1 MTCFPPPGN
10 STSSTSRTKPRPS
23 YEACRTSGGTIRHE
37 RSSCVPTQRTSR
49 KFSAPSRPS
58 TDHPALL
65 STLCCQPTT
74 RHWRRRAPQTRGGE
88 KIQHCPSSVSNDAL
102 DQMPQRH
109 DDSLDLPST
118 LAKGIKPSTRPTRAR
133 PQEVYKA
140 TVLVA
145 LETFHSIITCI
156 WEKEA
161 IPLEFWG
168 AIVISLYNNKCSKS
182 DFGSYRR
189 ISRLCINK
197 KILARIFLNRLDRVS
212 LKKEPARGTV

>member
-1 MTCFPPPGN
+1 MTCSPPPGK

-37 RSSCVPTQRTSR
+37 
-49 KFSAPSRPS
+49 
-58 TDHPALL
+58 
-65 STLCCQPTT
+65 
-74 RHWRRRAPQTRGGE
+74 
-88 KIQHCPSSVSNDAL
+88 SVSNDAL

-118 LAKGIKPSTRPTRAR
+118 LAKAIKPSTRPTRAR
-133 PQEVYKA
+133 PQKVYKA

-161 IPLEFWG
+161 IPLEF
-168 AIVISLYNNKCSKS
+168 
-182 DFGSYRR
+182 
-189 ISRLCINK
+189 
-197 KILARIFLNRLDRVS
+197 
-212 LKKEPARGTV
+212 